1 MITTLKFLAFFT
13 ILFDA
18 IAILKIVK
26 DNQYLLDEEK
36 SKLYII
42 TLAIPIIGAF
52 YTLRKVGF
60 KFLNF
65 IYPLSKAMNTKVSR
79 CNTNIIERDI
89 TESKFDTFENL
100 LEQ

>member
-1 MITTLKFLAFFT
+1 MITTLKILAFFT

-52 YTLRKVGF
+52 YTLKKVGF

-79 CNTNIIERDI
+79 CDTSIIKRDIIESKL
-89 TESKFDTFENL
+89 ESFEGL
-100 LEQ
+100 LD